1 MSQRKLTSPEFETCR
16 ARLRSREFKQR
27 RGPGGRRLCF
37 WCEAEVTEPKRQTW
51 CSKDCVNN
59 YLLFFGP
66 ALRRII
72 TQRDGFECRL
82 CGLDTKKLEHR
93 IGNARWNDVEL
104 RTIKSE
110 LSPMMV
116 KKIEARKGKKTFYNI
131 DHIVPLSEGGKH
143 ELDNLRV
150 LCLACHQEE
159 TNKLA
164 ARRAAKRK
172 AV

>member
-66 ALRRII
+66 ALRRIVRERDHGVCQI
-72 TQRDGFECRL
+72 CHIDTLVLEQRIKAAVWNCSTEQMNQIRDDVKPEL
-82 CGLDTKKLEHR
+82 WKKLQLVKNGSR
-93 IGNARWNDVEL
+93 RTLWDV
-104 RTIKSE
+104 
-110 LSPMMV
+110 
-116 KKIEARKGKKTFYNI
+116 
-131 DHIVPLSEGGKH
+131 DHIKPLSLGGQH
-143 ELDNLRV
+143 TLDNLRT
-150 LCLACHQEE
+150 LCLACHQKE
-159 TNKLA
+159 TNNLA
-164 ARRAAKRK
+164 KQK
-172 AV
+172 K